1 MPGANEQID
10 FYILHS
16 SGDAAVHGFAC
27 RLIEKI
33 YKQGN
38 RVFVLLDTLPDVQ
51 SFDQLLWTFSQGSF
65 VPHVTENATDVGE
78 APVVI
83 GQRPSDARAHVLVNL
98 GQAAPEEAHQFP
110 RVAEVIAQD
119 DGSKAAGRA
128 RFRQYRER
136 GFELKTHEINP

>member
-1 MPGANEQID
+1 MPGSNEQID
-10 FYILHS
+10 FYVLQS
-16 SGDAAVHGFAC
+16 SGDAAAHRFAC

-65 VPHVTENATDVGE
+65 VPHAMEGTPDVENV
-78 APVVI
+78 PVVV
-83 GQRPSDARAHVLVNL
+83 GQQATVAQADVLINL
-98 GQAAPEEAHQFP
+98 GADMPTEAEQFP

-119 DGSKAAGRA
+119 DGSKSAGRE

-136 GFELKTHEINP
+136 GFELKTHEVSA